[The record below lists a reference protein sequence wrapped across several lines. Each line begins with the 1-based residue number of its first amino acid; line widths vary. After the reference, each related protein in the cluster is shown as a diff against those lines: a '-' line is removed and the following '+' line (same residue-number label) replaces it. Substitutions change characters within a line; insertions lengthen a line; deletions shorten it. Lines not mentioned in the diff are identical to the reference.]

1 MNYSQAQEQS
11 HQHLANL
18 YYIRRLR
25 PPFFLMATTTIDTD
39 TELSAVNSI
48 LGAIGQA
55 PLTTLNFD
63 NPEVSFIF
71 NLLRDANVDTQA
83 EGWHFN
89 TEKHVK
95 FAIDANGKIAI
106 GNDILSMDLHDNYTK
121 RTRDL
126 VRRNGFLY
134 DKTDHTDVFT
144 QDLDL
149 DIVRLYEFED
159 LPIVFRRYIIYRASR
174 IAATQLVANAGLV
187 RLLGVQEQQARAALQ
202 EYECNQAD
210 HSMFGF
216 DEDSTYQTY
225 QPFRNLRR

>member
-1 MNYSQAQEQS
+1 
-11 HQHLANL
+11 
-18 YYIRRLR
+18 
-25 PPFFLMATTTIDTD
+25 MATTTIDTD

-95 FAIDANGKIAI
+95 FAIDVNGKIAI
-106 GNDILSMDLHDNYTK
+106 GNDILSMDLHDNQAR
-121 RTRDL
+121 RTHDL
-126 VRRNGFLY
+126 VRRNGFIY
-134 DKTDHTDVFT
+134 DKQDHTDVFT
-144 QDLDL
+144 ADLDL
-149 DIVRLYEFED
+149 DVVRLYNFED
-159 LPIVFRRYIIYRASR
+159 LPIVFRRYITYRASR
-174 IAATQLVANAGLV
+174 VAATKLVANPQLV
-187 RLLGVQEQQARAALQ
+187 KLLAQQEALSRSSLM

-216 DEDSTYQTY
+216 EEDTAYQTY
-225 QPFRNLRR
+225 QPWRNLRR